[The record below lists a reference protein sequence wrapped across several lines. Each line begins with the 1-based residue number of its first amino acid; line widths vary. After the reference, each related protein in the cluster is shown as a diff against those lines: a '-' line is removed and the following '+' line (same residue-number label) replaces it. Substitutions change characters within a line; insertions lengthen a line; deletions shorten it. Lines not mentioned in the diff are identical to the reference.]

1 MARRIFALRP
11 TMPRVP
17 FGFADVALL
26 FGLFLLIYELGSI
39 GRGFFAEFRPP
50 LYQPRISLDPA
61 MLPYYAARSTM
72 RMFIA
77 LGLSILFTLSYGYA
91 AAKNRRAEQV
101 LIPTLDILQS
111 VPVLAFLAIVTD
123 MFIGMF
129 PGSLLGL
136 EMASIFA
143 VFTGQAWNMT
153 FSFYHSLVS
162 LPRDLDDAAKVFRMS
177 KWRRFLS
184 VEVPSS
190 MIGLV
195 WNAMMSFGGGW
206 FFVVFTETIEPTPP
220 PGAEGGTYLLPGLG
234 SYVKTAMAA
243 NDSRAILYASLTML
257 VVILIVDQFFWRPVV
272 AWSEKFKM
280 EISTSGNSATS
291 WLLDLIYAAHLPK
304 SLNKQWRKVV
314 SWYRKTP
321 VANLHLPRLSRA
333 EGTRNRKQLQRVNWD
348 IVYGAA
354 LGALIVY
361 TCFTAARFVTHE
373 VRIGE
378 ILVAFKL
385 GCFTLIRVLVLL
397 VFASIVWTPVGV
409 WIGSNPKMA
418 KFSQPIVQFL
428 SSFPANFLFPAFITV
443 FIKLGIHLNFGSIIL
458 MALGTQWYV
467 LFNSIA
473 GAMSI
478 PTDLKEMASNLG
490 MKGWVLWKR
499 LILPAIFPAW
509 VTGAITASGGAWNA
523 SIVAEITDKWGS
535 KALVADGLGSYI
547 VLADRNHDFPRLV
560 LGVSVMCVF
569 VVALNRLV
577 WRRLYR
583 MAETRYR
590 IA

>member
-1 MARRIFALRP
+1 MSKRIFALRP
-11 TMPRVP
+11 IMPRLP
-17 FGFADVALL
+17 FGLADVALL
-26 FGLFLLIYELGSI
+26 FGLFLLIYELGAI
-39 GRGFFAEFRPP
+39 GRGFFAEFHPP
-50 LYQPRISLDPA
+50 VFQPRISLDPW

-77 LGLSILFTLSYGYA
+77 LVLSILFTLSYGYA
-91 AAKNRRAEQV
+91 AAKNRRAEQI
-101 LIPTLDILQS
+101 LIPILDILQS

-129 PGSLLGL
+129 PGSLFGL
-136 EMASIFA
+136 ELASIFA

-153 FSFYHSLVS
+153 FSFYHSVVS

-184 VEVPSS
+184 LEVPSS

-206 FFVVFTETIEPTPP
+206 FFVVFTETIEPTPA
-220 PGAEGGTYLLPGLG
+220 PGTEGGSYLLPGLG

-243 NDSRAILYASLTML
+243 NDSRAILYASLTMV
-257 VVILIVDQFFWRPVV
+257 VVIVIVDQFFWRPVV

-280 EISTSGNSATS
+280 EMSTSGNASNS
-291 WLLDLIYAAHLPK
+291 WVLDLLYAAKLPK
-304 SLNKQWRKVV
+304 AVNKAWRKFLT
-314 SWYRKTP
+314 WYRRTP
-321 VANLHLPRLSRA
+321 VS
-333 EGTRNRKQLQRVNWD
+333 QLQLPKFGPAAGTTRKTFKRINGD
-348 IVYGAA
+348 ILFGAS

-373 VRIGE
+373 VHYSE
-378 ILVAFKL
+378 ILLAFRL
-385 GCFTLIRVLVLL
+385 GSYTLIRVLVLL

-409 WIGSNPKMA
+409 WIGSNPKWA
-418 KFSQPIVQFL
+418 RFSQPIVQFL
-428 SSFPANFLFPAFITV
+428 SSFPANFLFPAFITF
-443 FIKLGIHLNFGSIIL
+443 FIRMGLHLNFGSIIL
-458 MALGTQWYV
+458 MALGTQWYI

-473 GAMSI
+473 GAMGI

-490 MKGWVLWKR
+490 LKGWVLWKR

-535 KALVADGLGSYI
+535 KQLVADGLGSYI

-560 LGVSVMCVF
+560 LGVAVMCIF

-577 WRRLYR
+577 WRRMYKL
-583 MAETRYR
+583 AETRYR

>member
-1 MARRIFALRP
+1 M
-11 TMPRVP
+11 
-17 FGFADVALL
+17 ALL

-39 GRGFFAEFRPP
+39 GRGFFTEFRPP
-50 LYQPRISLDPA
+50 IYQPRISLDPR

-72 RMFIA
+72 RMFFA
-77 LGLSILFTLSYGYA
+77 LGLSILFTFSYGYL
-91 AAKNRRAEQV
+91 AAKNRRAEQI
-101 LIPTLDILQS
+101 LIPALDILQS

-123 MFIGMF
+123 MFVGAF
-129 PGSLLGL
+129 PGSLFGL
-136 EMASIFA
+136 ELASIFA

-153 FSFYHSLVS
+153 FSFYHAMIS
-162 LPRDLDDAAKVFRMS
+162 LPRELDDAAKVFRMS
-177 KWRRFLS
+177 KWRRFVS

-220 PGAEGGTYLLPGLG
+220 PGTPAGTYLLPGLG

-257 VVILIVDQFFWRPVV
+257 VVILVVDQFFWRPVV

-280 EISTSGNSATS
+280 ERSTSGDPATS
-291 WLLDLIYAAHLPK
+291 WVLDLLHAARLPR
-304 SLNKQWRKVV
+304 SVNKVWRTILT
-314 SWYRKTP
+314 WYRKTP
-321 VANLHLPRLSRA
+321 LANLHAPRIALPTARSRR
-333 EGTRNRKQLQRVNWD
+333 EVKRFNGDVFF
-348 IVYGAA
+348 GAA

-361 TCFTAARFVTHE
+361 TCFTAARFVTKE
-373 VRIGE
+373 VHYGE
-378 ILVAFKL
+378 ILIAFKL
-385 GCFTLIRVLVLL
+385 GVYTLLRVLVLL
-397 VFASIVWTPVGV
+397 AFAAIVWTPVGV
-409 WIGSNPKMA
+409 WIGSNPKWA
-418 KFSQPIVQFL
+418 RFSQPIVQFL
-428 SSFPANFLFPAFITV
+428 SSFPANFLFPVFITF
-443 FIKLGIHLNFGSIIL
+443 FIRVGLHLNFGAIIL
-458 MALGTQWYV
+458 MALGTQWYI

-478 PTDLKEMASNLG
+478 PTDLKEMAANLG
-490 MKGWVLWKR
+490 LKGWVRWKR

-535 KALVADGLGSYI
+535 KALQAEGLGSYI

-569 VVALNRLV
+569 VVAMNRLV
-577 WRRLYR
+577 WRRLYKL
-583 MAETRYR
+583 AETRYR